1 MVKVKLVKYFRLVV
15 VVVGG
20 LLWGGCNIVGFLA
33 SPAPYDR
40 KVPAEFDLSS
50 RMEEGVVVI
59 VDQPRGSRARV
70 GFDLKLEETI
80 KEYLVKNAGIKRKYL
95 VEYDKSLL
103 SAGGALNRLSPLE
116 IASAGGAGLVLY
128 VRIEDYNLYEIGAKD
143 YYKGSLVTR
152 SVLLEAG
159 SGAILWPE
167 SGDGRVVRTM
177 VEVET
182 NGAEMTL
189 TRLRSAT
196 SHCISRS
203 LYDCR
208 KTHYRTSDEHNI
220 YDIINE

>member
-1 MVKVKLVKYFRLVV
+1 MGKVLMVMLVI
-15 VVVGG
+15 VGG
-20 LLWGGCNIVGFLA
+20 IVCGGCNIIGFLA

-80 KEYLVKNAGIKRKYL
+80 KEYLGRKAGIKREYL
-95 VEYDKSLL
+95 VKYDKSLL
-103 SAGGALNRLSPLE
+103 SAGGGLNGLSPLE
-116 IASAGGAGLVLY
+116 IGSASGAGLLLY
-128 VRIEDYNLYEIGAKD
+128 VRIEDYGLYEMGAKD

-152 SVLLEAG
+152 SVLLETG
-159 SGAILWPE
+159 SGAVLWPE

-177 VEVET
+177 VELET
-182 NGAEMTL
+182 NGAEMVL

-208 KTHYRTSDEHNI
+208 NVYYRTSDEHNI
-220 YDIINE
+220 YDLINE

>member
-1 MVKVKLVKYFRLVV
+1 MVKVEVIKYFRFVLVV
-15 VVVGG
+15 AGG
-20 LLWGGCNIVGFLA
+20 LLLGGCNIVGFLA

-40 KVPAEFDLSS
+40 KVSAEFDLSS
-50 RMEEGVVVI
+50 RMQEGIVVI

-80 KEYLVKNAGIKRKYL
+80 KEYLAQKAGIKRKYL
-95 VEYDKSLL
+95 IEYDKSLL
-103 SAGGALNRLSPLE
+103 SAGGGVNRLSPLE

-128 VRIEDYNLYEIGAKD
+128 VRIEDYGLYEIGPKD

-159 SGAILWPE
+159 SGDILWPE

-182 NGAEMTL
+182 NGAEMVL

>member
-1 MVKVKLVKYFRLVV
+1 MGKVVMVMLVI
-15 VVVGG
+15 VGG
-20 LLWGGCNIVGFLA
+20 MFCGGCNIMGFLA
-33 SPAPYDR
+33 SPAAYDR

-50 RMEEGVVVI
+50 RMEEGIVVI

-80 KEYLVKNAGIKRKYL
+80 KEYLAQKAGIKRKYL

-103 SAGGALNRLSPLE
+103 SAGGGLNRLSPLE
-116 IASAGGAGLVLY
+116 IASASGAGVVLY
-128 VRIEDYNLYEIGAKD
+128 VRIEDYGLYEIGAKD

-152 SVLLEAG
+152 SVLLEAD
-159 SGAILWPE
+159 SGVVLWPK

-182 NGAEMTL
+182 NGAEMVL

-208 KTHYRTSDEHNI
+208 KVHYRTNDEHNI